1 MTDDFSFDSASL
13 TYDDETSEDTFA
25 HDRYDYDISK
35 DDDQREPN
43 KVAIADTKATAKR

>member
-1 MTDDFSFDSASL
+1 MTEDGIFELASL
-13 TYDDETSEDTFA
+13 SYDDDTSEDTFA